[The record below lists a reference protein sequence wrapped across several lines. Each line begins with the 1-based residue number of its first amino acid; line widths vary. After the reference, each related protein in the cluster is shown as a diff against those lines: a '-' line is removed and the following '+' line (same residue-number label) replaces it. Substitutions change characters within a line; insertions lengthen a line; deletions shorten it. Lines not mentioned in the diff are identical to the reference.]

1 MVSTFNDLQ
10 SFLHGLLSVTFE
22 PSPIVMNLDFA
33 EFKTFSF
40 SDLDS

>member
-22 PSPIVMNLDFA
+22 PIVMNLGLA
-33 EFKTFSF
+33 EFKRFSF